1 MKKFNYFAMGLLAAA
16 TVSFSACSSD
26 DINSTSQNQADGF
39 YMTLTI
45 KTPTSNGTRTAQTTN
60 TKDATK
66 AESDV
71 KEGTFYLVDASG
83 NTVYT
88 KTFSESDWKNS
99 TIPTQGTNGETQVT
113 IPVQNVKTDT
123 EYTVYFLANANDAK
137 PWDSKTYSVPTTGT
151 FNSKFAGDYDKSN
164 AFVMFNENDADRK
177 ANQYKV
183 TFTDGTENTEDN
195 RLSTTPASVKVNGS
209 KSAIYIERVTARIDE
224 PTSKATTINSSKPAN
239 YSSLSAAEQKKI
251 DDALSKVSSV
261 EMTRYAISNLSNTTY
276 IMQNWDENYA
286 NLSIPSS
293 VTGFSYIQP
302 TSEFGSETEAKNLS
316 YFVEKSD
323 AKATT
328 KKVDYVFENNSSD
341 AKTTMYFEYKIN
353 LDASKFSDT
362 PDCTDGTF
370 YRYENKIYRSIDA
383 IYAAYATSTGIFDG
397 KTAEQVKSE
406 LKFKTDETTSTTT
419 ISATESELK
428 KFREDYTIE
437 VFRGGL
443 AYYQKT
449 IKDANYNVEQI
460 FRNTIYQ
467 LTVNNVYNIG
477 ADVPNGNPDEVK
489 AMYYLDVEVAVLP
502 WVLSTQDVDLK

>member
-1 MKKFNYFAMGLLAAA
+1 MGLLAAA
-16 TVSFSACSSD
+16 IVSFSACSSD

-45 KTPTSNGTRTAQTTN
+45 QTPTSNGTRTEGTT
-60 TKDATK
+60 TSEAT
-66 AESDV
+66 ASESDV
-71 KEGTFYLVDASG
+71 TTGTFYLADKSG
-83 NTVYT
+83 KTVY
-88 KTFSESDWKNS
+88 KKSFSKSDWENS
-99 TIPTQGTNGETQVT
+99 KIPTQNTNGKTTVT
-113 IPVQNVKTDT
+113 IPVQNVTVGET
-123 EYTVYFLANANDAK
+123 YTVYFLANASDVT
-137 PWDSKTYSVPTTGT
+137 PWSNATYTVPTTSEEGM
-151 FNSKFAGDYDKSN
+151 SKFAGIYDKAN
-164 AFVMFNENDADRK
+164 AFVMFNENDSKNKAD
-177 ANQYKV
+177 QYKV
-183 TFTDGTENTEDN
+183 TFYDGASNKADN
-195 RLSTTPASVKVNGS
+195 RLSTSPAKVLKDNKTES
-209 KSAIYIERVTARIDE
+209 PIYIERVTARIDE
-224 PTSKATTINSSKPAN
+224 PTSNTTTISTNNPSN
-239 YSSLSAAEQKKI
+239 YDNLSAAEKAKI
-251 DDALSKVSSV
+251 AEAKDKVSSIA
-261 EMTRYAISNLSNTTY
+261 MTRYAISNLSNSTY
-276 IMQNWDENYA
+276 IMQNWTTNQTPA
-286 NLSIPSS
+286 LIIPGSI
-293 VTGFSYIQP
+293 SYIQP
-302 TSEFGSETEAKNLS
+302 TDEFGSATEAKALS
-316 YFVEKSD
+316 NFTSV
-323 AKATT
+323 ATEDNT
-328 KKVDYVFENNSSD
+328 KHSDYVFENNSSD

-370 YRYENKIYRSIDA
+370 YRYENNIYRSIDA

-419 ISATESELK
+419 IGATESELK

-443 AYYQKT
+443 AYYQTT